1 MASGTDLDDD
11 HEEHVNHEAWV
22 IPYADMLTLLMALF
36 LMLFAISSVDLQKF
50 ERLAAG
56 LAQEFGGASSG
67 VLDGGPSVLDGL
79 GPSPVPAAAGEAGD
93 PAVRLAA
100 AEAAL
105 RREEALREALEA
117 EQRRLDAVEAHVMG
131 YVAAAGLG
139 DAVSVRR
146 EVRGLIVTVLAD
158 EVVFEPGQARV
169 RPEGAAVLAE
179 VARAVAG
186 LPNRIVVEGHTDSV
200 PISNAQFRSNWELST
215 ARATEV
221 LRHLV
226 DKLDIDPARVSAA
239 GYGEHQ
245 PIETNET
252 AEGRARNRRVQL
264 AVLSEVVTN
273 G

>member
-1 MASGTDLDDD
+1 M
-11 HEEHVNHEAWV
+11 
-22 IPYADMLTLLMALF
+22 
-36 LMLFAISSVDLQKF
+36 
-50 ERLAAG
+50 
-56 LAQEFGGASSG
+56 
-67 VLDGGPSVLDGL
+67 
-79 GPSPVPAAAGEAGD
+79 
-93 PAVRLAA
+93 
-100 AEAAL
+100 
-105 RREEALREALEA
+105 
-117 EQRRLDAVEAHVMG
+117 
-131 YVAAAGLG
+131 
-139 DAVSVRR
+139 
-146 EVRGLIVTVLAD
+146 TVLAD

-226 DKLDIDPARVSAA
+226 DKLGIDPARVSAA